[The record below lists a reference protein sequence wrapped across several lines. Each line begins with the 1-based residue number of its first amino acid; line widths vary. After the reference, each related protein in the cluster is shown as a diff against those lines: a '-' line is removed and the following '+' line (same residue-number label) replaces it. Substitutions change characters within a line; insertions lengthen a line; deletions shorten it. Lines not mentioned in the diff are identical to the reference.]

1 MKQNKH
7 LQYSM
12 YSESS
17 HWFFSGPGRV
27 RWTEMDAVAL
37 TVLQVIFQNVCIAPW
52 FHEYVTR
59 EKSICIYDMRM
70 IYNYPISYICTTGQC
85 LIVFPISI
93 LYLSHGW
100 TSQAQQAIVM
110 KSCLPSSL
118 LSMVD
123 EGTWP
128 GDGLFVL
135 ADANS
140 RPSAAE
146 VAQNYCFLKPVVMKN
161 PMKAQSGE

>member
-1 MKQNKH
+1 
-7 LQYSM
+7 
-12 YSESS
+12 
-17 HWFFSGPGRV
+17 
-27 RWTEMDAVAL
+27 
-37 TVLQVIFQNVCIAPW
+37 
-52 FHEYVTR
+52 
-59 EKSICIYDMRM
+59 M

>member
-1 MKQNKH
+1 
-7 LQYSM
+7 
-12 YSESS
+12 
-17 HWFFSGPGRV
+17 
-27 RWTEMDAVAL
+27 
-37 TVLQVIFQNVCIAPW
+37 
-52 FHEYVTR
+52 
-59 EKSICIYDMRM
+59 
-70 IYNYPISYICTTGQC
+70 
-85 LIVFPISI
+85 
-93 LYLSHGW
+93 
-100 TSQAQQAIVM
+100 
-110 KSCLPSSL
+110 
-118 LSMVD
+118 MVD